1 MPCVGRWRAVLVVAA
16 LCAGTACTSHRTL
29 EPPPSEDRTS
39 VAADARDW
47 PALGRRIEE
56 YLDRSYSLA
65 LRDRRALLVSVGGV
79 PVVERYYG
87 DSNAATTADVHS
99 VTKSVVSTLVGVA
112 LGEGRLRSLDQSLGE
127 LLPEHRTAMS
137 DPVAAVTLRQVLTMT
152 AGLPPDELGP
162 RLPATM
168 AGSDWVTNILRHGR
182 GSAPVGHFAY
192 ASVGSHLL
200 SAILE
205 RATGESVLAY
215 GRPRLFDPLGVD
227 TRPAFQPQADAFG
240 YLPARLWRQYESAGF
255 AWPRDPRGVQ
265 LGFGGLKLTARDMT
279 ALGELYL
286 NDGRWKRRQ
295 LVPATWVRDATRVQ
309 VPTGRGEV
317 PGYGYQWWTCSAA
330 DHAGYAAIG
339 YGGQLVEVVPDL
351 RLVVA
356 VSTTVKEDKPTVDV
370 GAYLALVDDVIAP
383 VVQGRR

>member
-1 MPCVGRWRAVLVVAA
+1 MVVTA
-16 LCAGTACTSHRTL
+16 LCAGAACTSDRTVQ
-29 EPPPSEDRTS
+29 PPPSGDRTS
-39 VAADARDW
+39 VAVDARDW
-47 PALGRRIEE
+47 PALGRHVEE

-65 LRDRRALLVSVGGV
+65 LRDRRALIVSVGGV

-87 DSNAATTADVHS
+87 NSNAAATSDVYS

-112 LGEGRLRSLDQSLGE
+112 LGEGRLRSMDQSLGE
-127 LLPEHRTAMS
+127 LLPEHRAAMS
-137 DPVAAVTLRQVLTMT
+137 DPVAAVTLRRVLTMT
-152 AGLPPDELGP
+152 AGLPPDELDGE
-162 RLPATM
+162 PARTM

-182 GSAPVGHFAY
+182 GSVPVGHFAY

-200 SAILE
+200 AAILE

-215 GRPRLFDPLGVD
+215 GRPRLFDPLGID
-227 TRPAFQPQADAFG
+227 TRPAFQPHADAFG
-240 YLPARLWRQYESAGF
+240 YFPARLWRQYEAADF

-286 NDGRWKRRQ
+286 NGGRWKGRQ

-317 PGYGYQWWTCSAA
+317 PGYGYQWWTCSA
-330 DHAGYAAIG
+330 DGHAGYAAIG

-356 VSTTVKEDKPTVDV
+356 VSTTVKDDGPILDAA
-370 GAYLALVDDVIAP
+370 AYLALVDDVIAP
-383 VVQGRR
+383 GVQGRR

>member
-1 MPCVGRWRAVLVVAA
+1 MVAA
-16 LCAGTACTSHRTL
+16 LCAVAACTSDRTAQ
-29 EPPPSEDRTS
+29 PRPSEARTS
-39 VAADARDW
+39 VAAVAQDW

-65 LRDRRALLVSVGGV
+65 LRDRRALVVSVGGV

-87 DSNAATTADVHS
+87 DSSAAATENVFS

-112 LGEGRLRSLDQSLGE
+112 LAEGRLRDLDQDLGA
-127 LLPEHRTAMS
+127 LLPEHRAAMS
-137 DPVAAVTLRQVLTMT
+137 DAVAALTLRQVLTMT
-152 AGLPPDELGP
+152 AGLPPDGP
-162 RLPATM
+162 GGHPSRTM
-168 AGSDWVTNILRHGR
+168 QGPDWVTSILRHGQ
-182 GSAPVGHFAY
+182 GLAPVGSFAY
-192 ASVGSHLL
+192 SSAGSHLL
-200 SAILE
+200 AAILE
-205 RATGESVLAY
+205 HATGESLVAY
-215 GRPRLFDPLGVD
+215 GRPRLFDPLGIG
-227 TRPAFQPQADAFG
+227 TRPAFEPRVDLSGQP
-240 YLPARLWRQYESAGF
+240 PAQIVRRYESAGF
-255 AWPRDPRGVQ
+255 AWPRDPSGVQ
-265 LGFGGLKLTARDMT
+265 LGFSDLKLTARGMT

-286 NDGRWKRRQ
+286 NDGRWKGRQ
-295 LVPATWVRDATRVQ
+295 LLPASWVREATRAQ
-309 VPTGRGEV
+309 VPTGLGQT

-356 VSTTVKEDKPTVDV
+356 VSTTVKEDKPTVDA